1 MTAVEVC
8 PICDIAGCRH
18 SRERKAKMTHQT
30 DEELD
35 ALVAQQTR
43 AANKRDEFEALMN
56 ADRTVRAITALRA
69 QLADVQADLTF
80 MTENRNKWQD
90 SANQRWFR
98 IEEAEARAAMAEDA
112 LADADAMIEALA
124 KDYAENNIRLAETSY
139 RTALAE
145 AALAAQIEADARIA
159 EDAWLDG
166 VPVAEISAA
175 IRAQPHDHSALA
187 KYREKVL
194 QEAADELKDQGYNTA
209 VRQILAL
216 INKENVI

>member
-1 MTAVEVC
+1 
-8 PICDIAGCRH
+8 
-18 SRERKAKMTHQT
+18 MTHPT

-35 ALVAQQTR
+35 EMA
-43 AANKRDEFEALMN
+43 RDLCHTGELSMPYRCEIS
-56 ADRTVRAITALRA
+56 DAICALRA
-69 QLADVQADLTF
+69 QLAEALETWPIWAVQIKDKLQRYGVDPGDEWNVAEQFEAWLDEAVSDETARAD
-80 MTENRNKWQD
+80 R
-90 SANQRWFR
+90 A
-98 IEEAEARAAMAEDA
+98 EAER
-112 LADADAMIEALA
+112 
-124 KDYAENNIRLAETSY
+124 
-139 RTALAE
+139 
-145 AALAAQIEADARIA
+145 AAQIEADARIA